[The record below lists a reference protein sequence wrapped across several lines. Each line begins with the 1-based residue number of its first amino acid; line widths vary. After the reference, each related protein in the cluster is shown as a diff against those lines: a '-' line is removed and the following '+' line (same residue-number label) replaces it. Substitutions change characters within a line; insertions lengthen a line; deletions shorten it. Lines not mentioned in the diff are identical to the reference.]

1 MNIYMIINSS
11 FPAMIDLMNEFQSLK
26 QEVLSLKRNLSE
38 VTSSQNE
45 LVHMVKSLK
54 KSNDAKNFDMSKCCH
69 TVCIIL

>member
-1 MNIYMIINSS
+1 
-11 FPAMIDLMNEFQSLK
+11 MNEFQSLK

-54 KSNDAKNFDMSKCCH
+54 KSNDAKNFDEQMLPYCMYH
-69 TVCIIL
+69 TLNAH